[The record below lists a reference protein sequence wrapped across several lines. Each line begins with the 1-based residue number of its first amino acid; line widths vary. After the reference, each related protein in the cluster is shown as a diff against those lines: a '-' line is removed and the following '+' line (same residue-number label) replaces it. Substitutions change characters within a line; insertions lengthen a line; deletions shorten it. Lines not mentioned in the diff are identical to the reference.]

1 MEAQSTVAAA
11 AAAVITTL
19 GRASGQTDLSMLRPA
34 PLLVPTRDTD
44 PIAAARTSFDRVRLF
59 AHRQARGE
67 LAAGIDAIRAYATVG
82 MLVAMHGHAIVAA
95 ASEMRRGGA
104 AGTDAD
110 AVSVGRALLDM
121 RRPWANLLTVAEQCA
136 TTTHSPSLLGR
147 EVTCLS
153 SSLGTL
159 TRNGNRWRA
168 PAEIVPNE
176 RVEHR
181 LLQLVYHLG
190 SRLPDVAAAARVV
203 TERLH
208 EGGDLLGPTR
218 EREDLDLPYRWSPIS
233 SQRLADLRD
242 AGRVAQAAAGDAA
255 TAAGLL
261 LPLSTPLEQQV
272 SAVSTSASF
281 RSRPIRRSTGL

>member
-1 MEAQSTVAAA
+1 
-11 AAAVITTL
+11 
-19 GRASGQTDLSMLRPA
+19 
-34 PLLVPTRDTD
+34 
-44 PIAAARTSFDRVRLF
+44 
-59 AHRQARGE
+59 
-67 LAAGIDAIRAYATVG
+67 
-82 MLVAMHGHAIVAA
+82 
-95 ASEMRRGGA
+95 
-104 AGTDAD
+104 
-110 AVSVGRALLDM
+110 VSVGRALLDM
-121 RRPWANLLTVAEQCA
+121 RRPWANLLGVAEQCA

-153 SSLGTL
+153 SSLGTP
-159 TRNGNRWRA
+159 TRNANRWRA

-190 SRLPDVAAAARVV
+190 SRLPNVAAAARVV

-233 SQRLADLRD
+233 LQRLGALRAASRD
-242 AGRVAQAAAGDAA
+242 AQAATADTA

-261 LPLSTPLEQQV
+261 RRPGTPLEQQV
-272 SAVSTSASF
+272 SAVSTSAST
-281 RSRPIRRSTGL
+281 RSNATRRSTGR